1 MEGRVRQH
9 YNLTLA
15 ILATAGTAY
24 AFQQTMV
31 IPALPALQRD
41 LHTTTT
47 WITWVLTVFL
57 LVASVATPILGK
69 LGDQFG
75 KVRLLTI
82 SLAVFL
88 VACMG
93 CAVAWDIWSLIA
105 FRALSGT
112 SAAVFPLSFAIIRDE
127 FPPEKVGVG
136 IGLVS
141 AVFGVGGG
149 LGIVFSGLIID
160 HLSWRWLFI
169 VGAIAV
175 AGALVLVHRFVPESP
190 VKTPS
195 RVDVPGAALL
205 SGGLVALLLA
215 LTEGETWGW
224 LSSRILALFGAALAL
239 LVAWGWF
246 ETRVPE
252 PLVDMRML
260 ARRPVLLT
268 NLTALIAGFAMFGT
282 FVLIPNFVET
292 PRGVPARF
300 AGLVHYGFHASA
312 TKAGLYLLPS
322 SVTLLFAG
330 PFAGLIGR
338 RVGMKWSL
346 AVGMLMVAACAASF
360 AVWHDHPWQILA
372 AMPFLGVGVGFA
384 FAAMATLIAEAVRP
398 TETGIATGMNT
409 VMRTVGGVV
418 GGQMGAALLS
428 AYTINGTS
436 VPSATGFELTFGIGA
451 VAAVVG
457 SGLAILVTTRDVPR
471 AALGPFVAPAPTRR
485 HQ

>member
-1 MEGRVRQH
+1 VEGSGRQH
-9 YNLTLA
+9 HNLTLA
-15 ILATAGTAY
+15 ILATAGTAF
-24 AFQQTMV
+24 ALQQTMV

-69 LGDQFG
+69 LGDQYG
-75 KVRLLTI
+75 KERLLTI
-82 SLAVFL
+82 SLGLFL
-88 VACMG
+88 AGCVG

-105 FRALSGT
+105 FRAVSGLG
-112 SAAVFPLSFAIIRDE
+112 AAVFPLAFSIIRDE

-149 LGIVFSGLIID
+149 FGIVLSGLIVD
-160 HLSWRWLFI
+160 NLSWRWLFI
-169 VGAIAV
+169 VGAIAIAV
-175 AGALVLVHRFVPESP
+175 ALVLVHRFVPESP

-195 RVDVPGAALL
+195 RVDVPGAVLL
-205 SGGLVALLLA
+205 SGGLIALLVG
-215 LTEGETWGW
+215 LTEGPAWGW
-224 LSSRILALFGAALAL
+224 TGGRILGLFGAAIVL
-239 LVAWGWF
+239 LVVWGWV
-246 ETRVPE
+246 ELRVDE

-268 NLTALIAGFAMFGT
+268 NATALIAGFAMFGT

-292 PRGVPARF
+292 PHGLSHGVAR
-300 AGLVHYGFHASA
+300 LVDYGFGASA

-330 PFAGLIGR
+330 PVAGLIGR
-338 RVGMKWSL
+338 RVGMKWPL
-346 AVGMLMVAACAASF
+346 AAGMLLVAASAASF
-360 AVWHDHPWQILA
+360 AVWHARPWQILA

-398 TETGIATGMNT
+398 TETGVATGMNT

-428 AYTINGTS
+428 AYKISGTG
-436 VPSATGFELTFGIGA
+436 VPAATGFELTFGIGA
-451 VAAVVG
+451 GVALLGAV
-457 SGLAILVTTRDVPR
+457 LAVFVTRSPGR
-471 AALGPFVAPAPTRR
+471 ARRPAFGTAGR
-485 HQ
+485 